1 MGIRKRGR
9 IMERWGSRRE
19 KESVTK
25 YRREKT
31 NNKGRKTFVKPIRGG
46 DEMQVIMR

>member
-1 MGIRKRGR
+1 MSKMRKGTRKGGREVEMEVRKYRG

-25 YRREKT
+25 YREQRQIT
-31 NNKGRKTFVKPIRGG
+31 
-46 DEMQVIMR
+46 